1 MPATYLLSCSRGL
14 PVARERR
21 GLLRLHISG
30 ISIAVHNYH
39 PPSRLSLS
47 LSLSLYPSWINTRGL
62 RRMGGRESCH
72 SIRRRCFTSRSK
84 RTLPIARQASYRFCV
99 LYVRRRL
106 LLCPLFFF
114 RRGSIH
120 FPKYLAPRA
129 RSLVREKTWLDIKAP
144 SSRDAEDA
152 AS

>member
-114 RRGSIH
+114 RRGLYTFSKV
-120 FPKYLAPRA
+120 FSTARALACM
-129 RSLVREKTWLDIKAP
+129 EKDVAGHQ
-144 SSRDAEDA
+144 SSFVKRR
-152 AS
+152 